1 MKTKEMVL
9 VAIFA
14 ALTAIGAFIRI
25 PLPSVPITL
34 QVFFVFMA
42 GLILGKKLA
51 ALSQLLYVFIG
62 LIGIPIFTEGGGPGY
77 ILKPSFGYL
86 LGFIAGAYVIGML
99 TENGELN
106 FKRSIIAG
114 LAGIIVIY
122 TIGVPYL
129 YIILNYVV
137 GASITINKTLQIGLF
152 TSLPGDIIKLL
163 IVSLIAPKIYRSLQ
177 NY

>member
-25 PLPSVPITL
+25 PIPYVPITL
-34 QVFFVFMA
+34 QIFFVFMA
-42 GLILGKKLA
+42 GLILGKKSA

-86 LGFIAGAYVIGML
+86 LGFIAGAYVIGMV
-99 TENGELN
+99 TKKGELN

-114 LAGIIVIY
+114 LAGIVVIY
-122 TIGVPYL
+122 AIGVPYL

-163 IVSLIAPKIYRSLQ
+163 IVSLIAPKIYRSLR